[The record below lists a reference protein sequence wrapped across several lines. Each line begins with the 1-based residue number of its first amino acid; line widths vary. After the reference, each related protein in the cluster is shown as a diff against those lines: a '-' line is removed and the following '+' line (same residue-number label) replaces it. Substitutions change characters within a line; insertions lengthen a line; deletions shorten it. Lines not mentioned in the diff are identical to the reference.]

1 MGIEWPTGKA
11 QLHWGTPPN
20 ICLSLFGALMAM
32 GLGQKQDRRGLSVT
46 SDCYSHLCRLTS
58 KTQGL
63 PCLVTLGVTASRTLS
78 AKRFFPSRVVN
89 DRVSL
94 ELCHP
99 SPRHHPVRN
108 ENIHPSRAVST
119 QPLTD
124 DRKLFKYPSAAEWIN
139 VCGLSITQL
148 WRSQP
153 VGSPRKLVLDEMT

>member
-1 MGIEWPTGKA
+1 M
-11 QLHWGTPPN
+11 
-20 ICLSLFGALMAM
+20 CLSLFGALMTM
-32 GLGQKQDRRGLSVT
+32 GLVQKQDRRGLSVT

-63 PCLVTLGVTASRTLS
+63 PCLVTLGVPARECPLS
-78 AKRFFPSRVVN
+78 AMRLFPSRVVN

-99 SPRHHPVRN
+99 SPRHHPAGN
-108 ENIHPSRAVST
+108 ENIRPSRAVST

-148 WRSQP
+148 
-153 VGSPRKLVLDEMT
+153 